1 MGQPRSQEVSLPADP
16 WRSQS
21 ATANPTAPLSLS
33 RRPFISVGE
42 CRQCGCV
49 FLYVSTQARKIFG
62 TQKEVT
68 VKIFIAKAA
77 IFLNKLA
84 FSNRSLNLYQDMTSF
99 MT

>member
-1 MGQPRSQEVSLPADP
+1 MRKEGVLWDSQEACTDLPADP

-33 RRPFISVGE
+33 RQPFISVGE

-49 FLYVSTQARKIFG
+49 FLYVSTQARKPVHEKIFG

-77 IFLNKLA
+77 NF
-84 FSNRSLNLYQDMTSF
+84 F
-99 MT
+99 